1 MPPMIKVHHLNNSR
15 SQRVLWL
22 LEELDQDYE
31 IIGYQRDTTTNLAP
45 DSLKKIHPLG
55 KSPVVT
61 DGAMTIAES
70 GAIVD
75 YLIRKYGRD
84 RLMPAEHTA
93 DFVSYLH
100 WMHYA
105 EGSAMLPV
113 MLRLYV
119 MRLAEAG
126 APLHPRIDSEVK
138 NHFGYIN
145 EALGSNDFLVGNKLS
160 GADFQ
165 IVFVLEAARSLG
177 LLSPFANLERYLSN
191 IHERPAYKRGIERG
205 GQYDLGK

>member
-1 MPPMIKVHHLNNSR
+1 MITVHHLNNSR

-22 LEELDQDYE
+22 LEELGLAYD
-31 IIGYQRDTTTNLAP
+31 IVGYKRDATTNLAP
-45 DSLKKIHPLG
+45 DSLTKIHPLG

-61 DGAMTIAES
+61 DGGTTIAES
-70 GAIVD
+70 GAIVE

-84 RLMPAEHTA
+84 RLMPAEDSA

-113 MLRLYV
+113 MLSLYV
-119 MRLAEAG
+119 MRLGEAG
-126 APLHPRIDSEVK
+126 APLHPRIESEVK
-138 NHFGYIN
+138 NHFGYV
-145 EALGSNDFLVGNKLS
+145 EAALGTRDFFVGSSLT

-165 IVFVLEAARSLG
+165 MIFPLEAAKSLG
-177 LLSPFANLERYLSN
+177 LLASFPNLDKYLSS
-191 IHERPAYKRGIERG
+191 IHERPAYRRGVERG

>member
-1 MPPMIKVHHLNNSR
+1 MIKVHHLNNSR

>member
-1 MPPMIKVHHLNNSR
+1 MIKVHHLNNSR

-45 DSLKKIHPLG
+45 ESLKKIHPLG

-84 RLMPAEHTA
+84 RLMPAEDKA

-113 MLRLYV
+113 MLTLYV

-138 NHFGYIN
+138 NHFGYMN
-145 EALGSNDFLVGNKLS
+145 EALGSDDFFVGNKLS

-177 LLSPFANLERYLSN
+177 LLGPFANLERYLTN
-191 IHERPAYKRGIERG
+191 IHERPAYKRGVERG

>member
-1 MPPMIKVHHLNNSR
+1 MIKVHHLNNSR

-31 IIGYQRDTTTNLAP
+31 IIGYKRDTTTNLAP
-45 DSLKKIHPLG
+45 ESLEKIHPLG

-84 RLMPAEHTA
+84 RLMPAEDTA

-113 MLRLYV
+113 MLKLYV

-138 NHFGYIN
+138 NHFGYMN
-145 EALGSNDFLVGNKLS
+145 EALGSNDFIVGNKLS

-191 IHERPAYKRGIERG
+191 IHERPAYKRGIARG

>member
-1 MPPMIKVHHLNNSR
+1 MIKVHHLNNSR

-22 LEELDQDYE
+22 LEELGQDYE
-31 IIGYQRDTTTNLAP
+31 IIGYQRDAATNLAP
-45 DSLKKIHPLG
+45 ESLKKIHPLG

-84 RLMPAEHTA
+84 RLMPAEDTT

-113 MLRLYV
+113 MLTLYV
-119 MRLAEAG
+119 MRPAEAG

-138 NHFGYIN
+138 THFGYMN
-145 EALGSNDFLVGNKLS
+145 DTLGAEDFFVGNKLS

-165 IVFVLEAARSLG
+165 IVFVLEAAKSLG
-177 LLSPFANLERYLSN
+177 LLGPFANLERYLAN
-191 IHERPAYKRGIERG
+191 IHERPAYKRGIARG